1 MREGNRFV
9 SCTETEMTYLGE
21 ADPILGGII
30 THLGPIKRRG
40 DDDLFSS
47 VVRHIVGQQ
56 ISMAAQATIWGRM
69 GEALGT
75 IDEAAV
81 NAAGIDTLQG
91 FGMTFRKA
99 AYIHAFSRQVLD
111 GSVDLEALSRLDD
124 ERAITALMQVKG
136 IGRWT
141 AEMILLFGLLRPD
154 VVSFGDLA
162 IIRGM
167 KILYGLDEVDTERF
181 DSHRRR
187 YSPYGSTASLY
198 LWAVSKLD
206 PSQPP
211 LLARSAR

>member
-1 MREGNRFV
+1 
-9 SCTETEMTYLGE
+9 
-21 ADPILGGII
+21 
-30 THLGPIKRRG
+30 
-40 DDDLFSS
+40 
-47 VVRHIVGQQ
+47 
-56 ISMAAQATIWGRM
+56 M